1 MVPRSNA
8 SGRVSL
14 LVPTCRFHD
23 KIGVARFLDAKK
35 RALDCVF
42 CVCNAVAKNTHLPSQ
57 KRRFGLC
64 FLRRQSVPSQKT
76 LINVQIYALSGITW
90 VTVAKNAP
98 PIKLC
103 PSNTSYV
110 GERSS
115 LGFVI

>member
-23 KIGVARFLDAKK
+23 KIGVACF
-35 RALDCVF
+35 F
-42 CVCNAVAKNTHLPSQ
+42 
-57 KRRFGLC
+57 FGLC
-64 FLRRQSVPSQKT
+64 FLRLQRRRKKHAFTVAKNAFWTVFFATAKRTIAKNPDKC
-76 LINVQIYALSGITW
+76 QIYALSGITW

-115 LGFVI
+115 LGFVIW